1 MTTIN
6 RKRVKKMKVI
16 GYVRVST
23 EEQAQAGL
31 SLQAQA
37 EKIKA
42 YASLYDLELIDIVHD
57 AGASAKT
64 LDREGLQQVLTALKA
79 GQAEGVIV
87 AKLDRL
93 TRSIVDLNKL
103 IEEFFGEKAKK
114 PTSLFSVADQVD
126 TRTAGG
132 RLVLNILMSVAQ
144 WEREA
149 IGERTKAALSYKKA
163 QGMKLGRPKK
173 IITDPQEIK
182 TLNYIKKLRA
192 EGLSLRAIANRLT
205 AEGYKT
211 FRGGKWQAGTVKF
224 MLEMEAAA

>member
-1 MTTIN
+1 M
-6 RKRVKKMKVI
+6 MKVI

-23 EEQAQAGL
+23 DEQAQQGL
-31 SLQAQA
+31 SLASQA
-37 EKIKA
+37 EKIRV
-42 YASLYDLELIDIVHD
+42 YASLYELELVEVIED
-57 AGASAKT
+57 AGASAKS
-64 LDREGLQQVLTALKA
+64 LHRDGLQRVLSMLREGK
-79 GQAEGVIV
+79 AEGIII

-103 IEEFFGEKAKK
+103 IEEYFGEKSRIQS
-114 PTSLFSVADQVD
+114 SLFSVADQVD

-173 IITDPQEIK
+173 VLTDKQEIK
-182 TLNYIKKLRA
+182 TLKYIHSLRD
-192 EGLSLRAIANRLT
+192 EGLTYRAIAQRL
-205 AEGYKT
+205 ADEGYKT
-211 FRGGKWQAGTVKF
+211 SRGGKWYAGTVKY
-224 MLEMEAAA
+224 MLEMEAAL